1 MKVVTVC
8 GITQSGKTTVVT
20 ALIAELRR
28 RGYSVGS
35 VKDIHFDG
43 FAMDTEETN
52 TYKHRQAGSTTVT
65 ARGHNETDVMYGSCL
80 PIDEVLRHYH
90 QDYVVLEGVYEVDAP
105 KILTAHETEEL
116 DERMT
121 DRVFMVSG
129 RIADRIDEYRGLP
142 AFSPFGGIKRIADLV
157 EKSVPEY
164 VPSLRIKISVSGAER
179 AVSPAC
185 AAELAALLRG
195 LGAETAEIKLDKNW
209 IKISKNGRSDDNDE
223 DQ

>member
-1 MKVVTVC
+1 MKVLTVC

-52 TYKHRQAGSTTVT
+52 TYKHRQAGSSIVT
-65 ARGHNETDVMYGSCL
+65 ARGHSETDVMYGSQL
-80 PIDEVLRHYH
+80 SIDEVLRHYH

-105 KILTAHETEEL
+105 KILTAHEVKEL
-116 DERMT
+116 EERMT
-121 DRVFMVSG
+121 ERVFMVSG
-129 RIADRIDEYRGLP
+129 RIADKIAAYRGFP
-142 AFSPFGGIKRIADLV
+142 AFSPFGDINLIADLV
-157 EKSVPEY
+157 EKCVPEY
-164 VPSLRIKISVSGAER
+164 NLTPQVKILINGAEQ

-185 AAELAALLRG
+185 AGELAALL
-195 LGAETAEIKLDKNW
+195 AELSAESAEIKINKN
-209 IKISKNGRSDDNDE
+209 N
-223 DQ
+223 